1 MGLILQPVH
10 SLSANSQRSS
20 QRTEQLS
27 VHAKTAAI
35 TEACCYQ
42 GLSRMEAEGGS
53 DNGMAA
59 AVFHSPW
66 QEGAENVRCHAL
78 VPLVQEGLILTQ
90 LCPSDYKG

>member
-42 GLSRMEAEGGS
+42 GLSRMEAEEGS
-53 DNGMAA
+53 DKGMAA
-59 AVFHSPW
+59 AVFS
-66 QEGAENVRCHAL
+66 QSLAGRGRECQVSRSGNSCSGRVDSQL
-78 VPLVQEGLILTQ
+78 TMPLRL
-90 LCPSDYKG
+90 